1 MKNKKQTQ
9 QTELSIQTL
18 TVITMAFILLLSA
31 VICFGSDTSDR
42 DYTALVDPFIGNLD
56 YGNTFSGPATPYGM
70 IQLTPHLK
78 FTDEEGSGILYGFQH
93 TTNSGSAGGGN
104 TVRGDILFMPFAI
117 KNAEIP
123 ADMSFQSK
131 FSHKN
136 ETASPGYFKT
146 LLEDY
151 NITAELT
158 AACRTGFHKYSF
170 PESDNAGIVLKLA
183 RGSVTI
189 SSDEMS
195 GYEQS
200 PSNGNRVYFY
210 AKLLN
215 PADSYEIIHGDKIIK
230 DIDTLEGS
238 DIKAIFKFKSNTDKP
253 IMFKVG
259 ISFVSK
265 EGAKN
270 NLEQEIP
277 DWDFNKIR
285 NNTVSEWN
293 RELGKIEVSGG
304 TETEQT
310 IFYTALYHSLIHP
323 SIYMDVDGKYHS
335 ANGNNYT
342 AEKGFENYT
351 TFSLWDTFRALHPL
365 YTIINQKRTSQF
377 IRAFMERY
385 DHRGRM
391 LIMDF
396 RGVEGQQPPM
406 IGYHSLSVLADAYV
420 KDIRDYDVAKAY
432 KAMVHLAKNSGRQGM
447 ELYLNYGY
455 IPSDLVGQSVS
466 RTLEYCYDDWCVTR
480 LAKDFNN
487 ADYQYFSRRGQFFK
501 NVFSQEVNFM
511 RGRKS
516 NFEFVP
522 NFDPMETINHYTE
535 ANAYQYSTYVP
546 QDVEGLINLM
556 GGDKVFEAWL
566 DACFTTQTDFS
577 KINVAD
583 VTGLIG
589 QYAHGNEPSHHI
601 SYLYNYVGTPW
612 KTQEMTRKIMATLY
626 KATPD
631 GIDGNEDCGQMSAWY
646 VMSAMGLYSVTPGQT
661 YYTIGS
667 PAFNNI
673 KIHLENGKTFEIVAN
688 NNRPENVY
696 IQSAQLNGNS
706 YSKTFLEH
714 EDIMNGGTIVFE
726 MSNVPNKTR
735 GTAKADRPYAPE
747 HSFVIAKAPEI
758 SFPNILFLDHT
769 TITMAPA
776 EAGAEIRY
784 TLDGS
789 EPNKMSMLYT
799 QPITIGQETLFKT
812 KSYVDGKLASDT
824 KTVHFKTIEM
834 LDAVTVTD
842 ELQPGVSYLYKE
854 GNIADCRDLP
864 NHKTLKTGVLEYFH
878 VNEIPDSR
886 QFGYNLEGYLL
897 VPETG
902 VYSFGLEANDGA
914 VLYLNDKII
923 IDNDGGHRAQRL
935 DTKIGLKK
943 GWHPIRVD
951 YFQQGLAK
959 SLDVY
964 WTGPGIEYQALAP
977 EVLFHK

>member
-1 MKNKKQTQ
+1 MKNKERQKIH
-9 QTELSIQTL
+9 LTL
-18 TVITMAFILLLSA
+18 FTFGFILITWAALLSA
-31 VICFGSDTSDR
+31 APTAK
-42 DYTALVDPFIGNLD
+42 DYTTLVDPFIGTLD

-70 IQLTPHLK
+70 VQLTPYMH
-78 FTDEEGSGILYGFQH
+78 FEEEDGSGILKGFQH
-93 TTNSGSAGGGN
+93 TSNSGSAGGGN
-104 TVRGDILFMPFAI
+104 RARGEIVFMPFVVDDAS
-117 KNAEIP
+117 NL
-123 ADMSFQSK
+123 ADMKFESH
-131 FSHKN
+131 FSHDQ
-136 ETASPGYFKT
+136 ESASPGYYKIIPDAYP
-146 LLEDY
+146 LSV
-151 NITAELT
+151 ELT
-158 AACRTGFHKYSF
+158 ASFHSGLHKYNF
-170 PESDNAGIVLKLA
+170 DETGNAGVALKLDN
-183 RGSVTI
+183 GSITMTK
-189 SSDEMS
+189 DEIS
-195 GYEQS
+195 GYEIS
-200 PSNGNRVYFY
+200 PANKNKVYFY
-210 AKLLN
+210 AKLSK
-215 PADSYEIIHGDKIIK
+215 PADSYEFIENGK
-230 DIDTLEGS
+230 TVNNTTSLEGEKINALFNFS
-238 DIKAIFKFKSNTDKP
+238 TQAGESV
-253 IMFKVG
+253 MLKVG
-259 ISFVSK
+259 ISYVSVD
-265 EGAKN
+265 GAKN
-270 NLEQEIP
+270 NVLQEIP
-277 DWDFNKIR
+277 NWDFDRIVQEAVKSW
-285 NNTVSEWN
+285 NT
-293 RELGKIEVSGG
+293 ELGKIEVSGG
-304 TETEQT
+304 TETDQT
-310 IFYTALYHSLIHP
+310 IFYTAFYHSLIHP
-323 SIYMDVDGKYHS
+323 NLYTDVDGKYHG
-335 ANGNNYT
+335 ADGKVYT
-342 AEKGFENYT
+342 AKDFTNYT

-365 YTIINQKRTSQF
+365 YTIINQERTSDF
-377 IRAFMERY
+377 IKSFLERY

-396 RGVEGQQPPM
+396 RGVEGESAPM
-406 IGYHSLSVLADAYV
+406 IGYHSVSVLADAYV
-420 KDIRDYDVAKAY
+420 KGIRDYDITKAY

-447 ELYLNYGY
+447 ALYLNYGY

-480 LAKDFNN
+480 MAKDFNN

-501 NVFSQEVNFM
+501 NVFSQQVNFM

-546 QDVEGLINLM
+546 QDVAGLINLM
-556 GGDKVFEAWL
+556 GGDKAFEAWL

-688 NNRPENVY
+688 NNSPENVY
-696 IQSAQLNGNS
+696 IQSAQLNGKS
-706 YSKTFLEH
+706 YTKTFLEQ
-714 EDIMNGGTIVFE
+714 EDIMNGGTLVFE
-726 MSNVPNKTR
+726 MANVPNKTR

-776 EAGAEIRY
+776 EPGAEIRY

-789 EPNKMSMLYT
+789 EPNKLSMLYT

-812 KSYVDGKLASDT
+812 KSFVDGKLASDT
-824 KTVHFKTIEM
+824 KTVHFKTIAM
-834 LDAVTVTD
+834 LDAVAVTG
-842 ELQPGVSYLYKE
+842 ELHPGVSYLYKE
-854 GNIADCRDLP
+854 GEIASCRDLP

-886 QFGYNLEGYLL
+886 QFGYNLTGYLL

-964 WTGPGIEYQALAP
+964 WQGPGIEYQALSP
-977 EVLFHK
+977 DVLFHK